1 MTQDALNL
9 TPVSTQD
16 AGVIA
21 FAGSCGLP
29 PQARVRAKA
38 EFTQVFETGK
48 RVAEPLMALH
58 WLHDTHAPRIGLA
71 VSRKVDPNA
80 VGRNRIK
87 RVLRDAFRHLRPQLR
102 PGAYVIVA
110 RAAARQADNVALR
123 DCFDRLLKRAC
134 ALPQIQARGTM
145 PPAPSLPQDASAPIM
160 AVEPGKPVQ

>member
-1 MTQDALNL
+1 M
-9 TPVSTQD
+9 
-16 AGVIA
+16 GGRI
-21 FAGSCGLP
+21 FAGAI
-29 PQARVRAKA
+29 ARLKPIIGFFLIGFIVLNVSR
-38 EFTQVFETGK
+38 
-48 RVAEPLMALH
+48 L
-58 WLHDTHAPRIGLA
+58 GLA

>member
-16 AGVIA
+16 AGVIT

-123 DCFDRLLKRAC
+123 DLFRSPA
-134 ALPQIQARGTM
+134 QARLCIAANTGAGHNAARTFPSSRCFRADHGCGTRQ
-145 PPAPSLPQDASAPIM
+145 ACQ
-160 AVEPGKPVQ
+160 